1 MQVSLLD
8 NPVSNRAQ
16 MEVLDVQENLLID
29 WWMRPLTPCLEE
41 DCGIKYFG

>member
-16 MEVLDVQENLLID
+16 MEVLDVQENLLD
-29 WWMRPLTPCLEE
+29 WWTRPLTPCLEE